1 MTDTQKQRIREMRG
15 EGKSYIKI
23 AASLNIPENTVKSY
37 CKRNN
42 LGGRLKSNA
51 TDNVDSPAYCKQCDK
66 PLIQTRGIKTRK
78 FCSPSCRSSWWKDNR
93 DRLNRKAVYQL
104 KCVHCGGDF
113 ESYGNKERKYCS
125 HACYVADRF
134 DPSRAGR
141 KGAAL

>member
-1 MTDTQKQRIREMRG
+1 MTDTQKQRIKEMRG

-78 FCSPSCRSSWWKDNR
+78 FCSPSCRSSWWAAHPGEINQT
-93 DRLNRKAVYQL
+93 AVYHFT
-104 KCVHCGGDF
+104 CERCDSGF
-113 ESYGNKERKYCS
+113 TAYGNKERKYCS

-134 DPSRAGR
+134 G